1 MKIKAKSSYKNL
13 EDKKNPLLSI
23 SPAKHHRLM
32 LGETV
37 EMDSVPN
44 ALKEHLSDTQS
55 NIKSKQNIVKK

>member
-55 NIKSKQNIVKK
+55 NIKSKKKKEK

>member
-13 EDKKNPLLSI
+13 EDKNNPLLSI

-55 NIKSKQNIVKK
+55 NIKSKKKKEK